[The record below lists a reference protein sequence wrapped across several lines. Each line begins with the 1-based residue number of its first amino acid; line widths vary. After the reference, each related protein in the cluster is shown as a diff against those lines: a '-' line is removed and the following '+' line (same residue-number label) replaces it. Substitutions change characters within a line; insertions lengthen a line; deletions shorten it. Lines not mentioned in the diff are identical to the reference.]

1 MADVFPSSLIHRD
14 NPNQRLGIK
23 SSLNSFKQL
32 IASLYII
39 YKVAELPKK
48 VIYSEEFDE
57 SGNVA
62 IRLER
67 HLAEKIKMAFPQL
80 SHAVE
85 RINDSPLFKSQCEAL
100 QVGLELFLHLAKVA
114 FVNDG
119 RQERT
124 GANRYD
130 KSLSFSDNMLII
142 DMYLSVAKDKAQ
154 ADLLLDSWL
163 DNTECGSEL
172 EKGLKAILST
182 FVVDCCYKIKKSDG
196 SEIVFNLENICA
208 ALAEGNDV
216 LFKDGEVVGPM
227 RVLNSYISE
236 NMLPDVSKSQKV
248 YKTDDVV
255 KIASRLSLM
264 ETTLDLTTRQ
274 LPFENK
280 EQGKQKRPIVGTS
293 SKDVF
298 HFLPYLTAL
307 RTKPFLLLAGIS
319 GTGKSRIVRKLAQA
333 TVTLELQRKYDKEY
347 KGENFAEDRWSLHSP
362 VNFQLIQVKPN
373 WHNSMDVV
381 GYFSNI
387 PNPHYVFTP
396 FVEFIVRAWQN
407 PDVPFFLCLDEMN
420 LAPVEEYFAEFLSAI
435 ESRGFEK
442 DDKDEKV
449 YMTDPIIKPFKEF
462 GMEVAGDMMKSLN
475 DYLGDNVDKEVEN
488 LLLNRGLTLPANL
501 MVIGTVNMDETTF
514 SFSRKVLDR
523 AMSIE
528 MNEVNY
534 DSFLRDTTDDGLKEI
549 VADFET
555 GKYGEGI
562 TLNGLLVN
570 RPIEAKEI
578 KEKLGEDA
586 QTVIAYLK
594 KINCLLEGTPFKL
607 GYRAANEALIYL
619 LASYDFGQSDRMAA
633 LDRFTMMKILSR
645 VEGDEAKL
653 SLSLDSNADVERLT
667 KAGVD
672 AEEVKKYGDLNLLTA
687 LRYLFV
693 TTFGEKEGDETD
705 EDNDKEERRKETVK
719 KEWLSVKKIDSMI
732 AQLGRDHFVS
742 YWN

>member
-14 NPNQRLGIK
+14 NPNLRLGIK

-39 YKVAELPKK
+39 YKAAEQPKH
-48 VIYSEEFDE
+48 VIFSEEFDDA
-57 SGNVA
+57 GNVA
-62 IRLER
+62 IRLR
-67 HLAEKIKMAFPQL
+67 RQIQDRIKVSFPRL
-80 SHAVE
+80 SHVVE

-100 QVGLELFLHLAKVA
+100 QVGLELFLRMAKIS
-114 FVNDG
+114 FVNEG

-130 KSLSFSDNMLII
+130 KSLSFSDNMLVI
-142 DMYLSVAKDKAQ
+142 DMYLSVTIDKVQ
-154 ADLLLDSWL
+154 TDLLLDSWL

-172 EKGLKAILST
+172 EKGLKTILST

-196 SEIVFNLENICA
+196 SEIVFNLENICT
-208 ALAEGNDV
+208 ALADGNDV

-248 YKTDDVV
+248 YKTDNVA
-255 KIASRLSLM
+255 KISSRLSLM

-274 LPFENK
+274 LPFDDNESSK
-280 EQGKQKRPIVGTS
+280 GKCFFVGTS
-293 SKDVF
+293 SKDSSQF
-298 HFLPYLTAL
+298 YPFLTAL

-333 TVTLELQRKYDKEY
+333 TVTLELQQKYDKEY
-347 KGENFAEDRWSLHSP
+347 KSEDFAEDRWSLHSP
-362 VNFQLIQVKPN
+362 ANFQLIQVKPN

-407 PDVPFFLCLDEMN
+407 PNIPFFLCLDEMN

-442 DDKDEKV
+442 DKEGKMV

-462 GMEVAGDMMKSLN
+462 GKPIAGDMMRCFN
-475 DYLGDNVDKEVEN
+475 DYLGEDINKEVEK
-488 LLLNRGLTLPANL
+488 LLLDRGLTLPANL

-534 DSFLRDTTDDGLKEI
+534 DSFLQDTTDDGLKEI
-549 VADFET
+549 VADFEA
-555 GKYGEGI
+555 GKYGEGV
-562 TLNGLLVN
+562 TLNSLLVN
-570 RPIEAKEI
+570 RPIEAKKI
-578 KEKLGEDA
+578 KDKLGEDA
-586 QTVIAYLK
+586 QTIIDYLK

-619 LASYDFGQSDRMAA
+619 LASYDFGQSNRMAA

-653 SLSLDSNADVERLT
+653 RLSTDNRTDEERL
-667 KAGVD
+667 AN
-672 AEEVKKYGDLNLLTA
+672 AEIDVNEAMKYGELNLLTA

-693 TTFGEKEGDETD
+693 STFGEKEASEMD
-705 EDNDKEERRKETVK
+705 EDKDKASKKETTK
-719 KEWLSVKKIDSMI
+719 TEWLSVKKIDSMI
-732 AQLGRDHFVS
+732 AQLSREHFVS